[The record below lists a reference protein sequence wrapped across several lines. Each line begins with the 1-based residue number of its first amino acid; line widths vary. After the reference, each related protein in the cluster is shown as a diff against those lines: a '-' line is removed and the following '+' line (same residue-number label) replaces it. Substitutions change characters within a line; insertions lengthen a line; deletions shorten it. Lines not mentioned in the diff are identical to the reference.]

1 MQRMSPLI
9 EIAIVTRISN
19 ADFSSFKNYFPRPS
33 VCVLPKR
40 VNLLRIAFVL
50 KSLLFDIGIF

>member
-1 MQRMSPLI
+1 MSPLI